1 MWIDRLVSSRLRN
14 AIELSARV
22 TEERHKVRAENVA
35 NIDTPDYH
43 AKSLD
48 EKPFQ
53 AALGEAVHDARR
65 ANSSTLKLR
74 TAQVSNER
82 GGALNVKPAVEPAPN
97 ALFHD
102 GTNARLESLMTDVQ
116 QNAMSHSLAMNLLKS
131 QFESLQMAIR
141 GKNV

>member
-14 AIELSARV
+14 AIELSARF
-22 TEERHKVRAENVA
+22 TEERHKVLAENVA

-43 AKSLD
+43 TKRLD

-65 ANSSTLKLR
+65 ANCSTLKLR
-74 TAQVSNER
+74 TAQVSTESS
-82 GGALNVKPAVEPAPN
+82 GGLNVKPSVEPAAN

-102 GTNARLESLMTDVQ
+102 GTDARLESLMTDVQ

-141 GKNV
+141 GKNL